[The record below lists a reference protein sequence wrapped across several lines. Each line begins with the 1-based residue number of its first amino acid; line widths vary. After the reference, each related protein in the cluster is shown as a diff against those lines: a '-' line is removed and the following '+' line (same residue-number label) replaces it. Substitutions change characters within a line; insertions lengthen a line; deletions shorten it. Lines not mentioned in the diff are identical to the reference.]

1 LRDRRSLSEDF
12 QFLFNPAEP
21 MTAKKE
27 KKNKKDKAKT
37 LSKRASG
44 KGTAQREKGSKARA
58 QDTERLAT
66 SKWTQLVIRQAIQVA
81 KKTEANA
88 ILCYMDSTKDLDP
101 FSKIQS
107 DARLILLTK
116 RKECLDKAEDLSIH
130 AVMLPDVKLTRVG
143 YLKIGF
149 LAAISKGLV
158 RNGDVIVCVGGV
170 PEQGYMDTIM
180 LVEAGQ
186 ESELFGGGE
195 IITFPPGLEPEVFE
209 TVLDL
214 VLELANEGREGKPV
228 GSIFVLG
235 DHERVLEL
243 SYQLVFNP
251 FQGHPEDALRV
262 YNSDVKETLKE
273 FSSIDGAFVI
283 REDGV
288 VLAAG
293 RYLNVGYQ
301 GEPLPQGLGARHA
314 AAAAITQAS
323 ESVALVISE
332 STGKVTIFRG
342 GRILSEIEKAASH
355 APGRRALT
363 LE

>member
-1 LRDRRSLSEDF
+1 MSS
-12 QFLFNPAEP
+12 A
-21 MTAKKE
+21 
-27 KKNKKDKAKT
+27 KDKTEKRKPTRKNSGARKAPGSRAAASKT
-37 LSKRASG
+37 SSKG
-44 KGTAQREKGSKARA
+44 VVGPNPV
-58 QDTERLAT
+58 
-66 SKWTQLVIRQAIQVA
+66 KWTGLIIRQAIHMA
-81 KKTEANA
+81 KRIEANA
-88 ILCYMDSTKDLDP
+88 VLFYMDSTKELDP
-101 FSKIQS
+101 FSKLKS
-107 DARLILLTK
+107 DAQLILLTK
-116 RKECLDKAEDLSIH
+116 RKECIDKAKKLSIN
-130 AVMLPDVKLTRVG
+130 AVLLPDVQLTRVG

-158 RNGDVIVCVGGV
+158 KSGDVIVCVGGV

-180 LVEAGQ
+180 LVEAGL

-195 IITFPPGLEPEVFE
+195 EIAFPSDIDPEVFE
-209 TVLDL
+209 TLLDL
-214 VLELANEGREGKPV
+214 VIELANEGREGKPV

-235 DHERVLEL
+235 DHKRVLEL

-251 FQGHPEDALRV
+251 FQGHPEEALRLH
-262 YNSDVKETLKE
+262 NRDVQETLKE

-288 VLAAG
+288 LLSAG

-323 ESVALVISE
+323 KSIALVISE

-355 APGRRALT
+355 ARGRRSLAM
-363 LE
+363 E

>member
-1 LRDRRSLSEDF
+1 
-12 QFLFNPAEP
+12 
-21 MTAKKE
+21 MAKK
-27 KKNKKDKAKT
+27 
-37 LSKRASG
+37 
-44 KGTAQREKGSKARA
+44 
-58 QDTERLAT
+58 
-66 SKWTQLVIRQAIQVA
+66 V
-81 KKTEANA
+81 EANA
-88 ILCYMDSTKDLDP
+88 VLFYMDSTKDLAP
-101 FSKIQS
+101 FSRIRT
-107 DARLILLTK
+107 DAKLILLTK
-116 RKECLDKAEDLSIH
+116 RKDCVEKAAEMSIN

-158 RNGDVIVCVGGV
+158 KDGDVIVCVGGV

-186 ESELFGGGE
+186 ETELFGGGE
-195 IITFPPGLEPEVFE
+195 VIAFPAGIPPEVFE
-209 TVLDL
+209 TLLDL

-251 FQGHPEDALRV
+251 FQGHPEEALRLH
-262 YNSDVKETLKE
+262 SAEVKETLKE
-273 FSSIDGAFVI
+273 FSAIDGAFVV
-283 REDGV
+283 RQDGV

-301 GEPLPQGLGARHA
+301 GDPLPQGLGARHA
-314 AAAAITQAS
+314 AAAAITQATDS
-323 ESVALVISE
+323 LALVISE

-342 GRILSEIEKAASH
+342 GRILSEIEKSASH
-355 APGRRALT
+355 ATGRRALS